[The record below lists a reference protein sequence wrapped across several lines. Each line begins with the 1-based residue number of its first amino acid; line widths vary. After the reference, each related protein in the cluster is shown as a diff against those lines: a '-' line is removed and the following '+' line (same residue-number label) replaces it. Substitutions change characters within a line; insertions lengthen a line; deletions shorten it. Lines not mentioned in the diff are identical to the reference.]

1 MSSRETTPTF
11 FSSPETADSPLTE
24 PPSPDGPFT
33 MEESETEEI
42 TVEPED
48 APSPKITTA
57 KANTR
62 GRKRKAS
69 TTAAGPKKKK
79 LRAKP
84 ASKSKEESGEINKR
98 WDPAQ
103 NSYILQAKKEG
114 KTDDEIAKGL
124 ENVFGIKK
132 APKTVG
138 MQIYRLKAKNFDW
151 TDELGN
157 MLRESVKEF
166 LMEKT
171 NKYRVVCGLFKEK
184 SKVDVNLEAVVA
196 KLKAWEKEGE
206 IEKLG

>member
-1 MSSRETTPTF
+1 MSSRETTPTIS
-11 FSSPETADSPLTE
+11 SSPETADSPLTE

-48 APSPKITTA
+48 APSSKITTV

-69 TTAAGPKKKK
+69 AIAAGPKEKKP
-79 LRAKP
+79 RAKS
-84 ASKSKEESGEINKR
+84 ASKSKEGSGEISKG
-98 WDPAQ
+98 WDPAH

-114 KTDDEIAKGL
+114 KTDKEITKGL
-124 ENVFGIKK
+124 ESVFRIKK
-132 APKTVG
+132 TPKAVG
-138 MQIYRLKAKNFDW
+138 IQIFRLKARNFDW
-151 TDELGN
+151 TDELET

-171 NKYRVVCGLFKEK
+171 NKYRVVCRLFKGKLKAE
-184 SKVDVNLEAVVA
+184 VQQEAVVA